1 MGQSFYPNDCRHS
14 KRRGFEH
21 LQVTKFFQIQT
32 DSSSMLRVIKLL
44 VYLDWEIMNVLME
57 NIAFGEGPHW
67 KNGNLWFSDMHS
79 QQVIKLAPTGS
90 WEIVVA
96 LQDDQPSGLGWLP
109 DGDLLIVSMQKRQ
122 ILRFNGKDLLVHAD
136 LSQMAN
142 YHATTW

>member
-1 MGQSFYPNDCRHS
+1 
-14 KRRGFEH
+14 
-21 LQVTKFFQIQT
+21 
-32 DSSSMLRVIKLL
+32 MLRVIKLL

-57 NIAFGEGPHW
+57 NVAFGEGPHW